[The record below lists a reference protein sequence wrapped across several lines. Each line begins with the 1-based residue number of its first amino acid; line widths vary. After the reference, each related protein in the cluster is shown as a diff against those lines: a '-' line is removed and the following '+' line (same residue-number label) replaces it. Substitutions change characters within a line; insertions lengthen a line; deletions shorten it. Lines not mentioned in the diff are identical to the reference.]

1 MLHEPFARDFS
12 RYACC
17 VVRIALGQIN
27 TTVGDLDG
35 NVATMIEWAA
45 RATEAGADLVCFP
58 ELAVT
63 GYPPEDLVL
72 RPAFVTDNLEALE
85 ALARETA
92 QGCAV
97 LTGFVD
103 RTDAGLHN
111 AAGLLARGEVL
122 ARYHKIKLPNY
133 GVFDEQRYFVPGSIG
148 CAVRVASSAL
158 GISVC
163 EDAWRPGPPFDEYR
177 GEGVKVIP
185 NINASPYHRHKIAER
200 LDVCRARA
208 AETGA
213 WIVYV
218 NAIGGQDELVFD
230 GGSMVVSPEGELAWH
245 AAMFEEDLL
254 VVDIDVPEVEGGD
267 FWPTVRALQ
276 GKTPLPD
283 PSKAPWPEGP
293 AEIYG
298 ALALGL
304 GDYVRKNGFKEV
316 VIGLSGG
323 IDSAFTAM
331 LAADALGGEAVRTV
345 AMPSPYSSAQ
355 SLRDAADVAARL
367 RVRLDE
373 VPIDDVFKAYL
384 LALEDVFART
394 EDNVAEENLQARIR
408 GNILMAISNKFGSLV
423 LTTGNKSELATGY
436 STLYGD
442 MAGGFAPIKD
452 VPKTLLYEVARWRN
466 TRSDPPPIPDSIMAK
481 APSAELRPDQKDTD
495 SLPPYEVLDPVLE
508 AYVEHDRSPE
518 EMVEDGMDPELV
530 WKVVGLV
537 DRAEYKRRQAPPGV
551 KITPKA
557 FGRDRRFP
565 ITNAYGRRPPM
576 AEKGPTSP
584 RAEQA

>member
-1 MLHEPFARDFS
+1 ML
-12 RYACC
+12 
-17 VVRIALGQIN
+17 RIALGQIN

-35 NVATMIEWAA
+35 NVRKMIEFSA
-45 RATEAGADLVCFP
+45 RASDAGADLVCFP
-58 ELAVT
+58 ELAIT

-92 QGCAV
+92 NGCAV

-103 RTDAGLHN
+103 RTEDGLHN
-111 AAGLLARGEVL
+111 AAGLLAAGEVV

-133 GVFDEQRYFVPGSIG
+133 GVFDEQRYFVPGEAG
-148 CAVRVASSAL
+148 CPVRVASSAL

-163 EDAWRPGPPFDEYR
+163 EDAWRSGPPFDEYR
-177 GEGVKVIP
+177 QDGVKVIP

-200 LDVCRARA
+200 LEVCRARA
-208 AETGA
+208 VETGA

-218 NAIGGQDELVFD
+218 NAVGGQDELVFD
-230 GGSMVVSPEGELAWH
+230 GGSMVVSPQGELVWH
-245 AAMFEEDLL
+245 GAMFEEDLL
-254 VVDIDVPEVEGGD
+254 VVDIDVPDAPRGFGGPEVGA
-267 FWPTVRALQ
+267 TTKRS
-276 GKTPLPD
+276 LPD
-283 PSKAPWPEGP
+283 ASRPPWPQGP
-293 AEIYG
+293 AEVYG
-298 ALALGL
+298 ALVLGL

-316 VIGLSGG
+316 VVGLSGG
-323 IDSAFTAM
+323 IDSAFTAL
-331 LAADALGGEAVRTV
+331 LAADGLGAEAVRTV
-345 AMPSPYSSAQ
+345 AMPSPYSSAE
-355 SLRDAADVAARL
+355 SLTDAAEVAARL
-367 RVRLDE
+367 SVRLEE
-373 VPIDDVFKAYL
+373 VRIDDVFKAYL
-384 LALEDVFART
+384 SALEEVFART

-408 GNILMAISNKFGSLV
+408 GNILMAVSNKFGSLV

-452 VPKTLLYEVARWRN
+452 VPKTLVYELARWRN
-466 TRSDPPPIPDSIMAK
+466 SRSDPPPIPDSVMDK

-495 SLPPYEVLDPVLE
+495 TLPRYDVLDPVLE
-508 AYVEHDRSPE
+508 AYVEQDRSPE

-565 ITNAYGRRPPM
+565 ITNGYGRRPPM

-584 RAEQA
+584 RAEDQSGS